1 MMKNKLRKP
10 LCLCLVFIALTA
22 AFTFSANAA
31 DDATRYQNSET
42 GYRAVI
48 IDELDLLTDSEE
60 SQLALDMAPITAYGN
75 IAFWTTMES
84 TSNEIDSA
92 RLKRKEL
99 FGFSSAGIFA
109 INMSVK
115 KLTIQSYGDINSVIT
130 DSYARSITDNV
141 KNYASTG
148 DYYTCAQMA
157 FQQIYTKL
165 DGGTISEPLKV
176 TGCVVFAV
184 MIALIL
190 ALGIAFSPR
199 FNPLLKDAEIQ
210 YPSRA
215 RAKGSVSEVTNIAF
229 VGKTTTY
236 RPPRPVYI
244 PSGSSGGSS
253 CSSCSSG
260 SSCSS
265 CSSGS
270 SCSSCSSCGGGGCGS
285 GGSSSF

>member
-1 MMKNKLRKP
+1 MKNKLRKP
-10 LCLCLVFIALTA
+10 LCICLVFIALTA

-75 IAFWTTMES
+75 IAFWTTMEP

-109 INMSVK
+109 VNMSVK

-165 DGGTISEPLKV
+165 DGTVSFAREGKGKRARGHEYRLCGKDHDLPSAAPRIHSERKLRRIKLLKLFKRIELLKLFERIKLLKLFELRRRRLRQRRKLLVLSYGRVSLRGLLHAAVAYHPPLQS
-176 TGCVVFAV
+176 
-184 MIALIL
+184 AL
-190 ALGIAFSPR
+190 R
-199 FNPLLKDAEIQ
+199 PLL
-210 YPSRA
+210 
-215 RAKGSVSEVTNIAF
+215 
-229 VGKTTTY
+229 
-236 RPPRPVYI
+236 
-244 PSGSSGGSS
+244 SG
-253 CSSCSSG
+253 
-260 SSCSS
+260 
-265 CSSGS
+265 
-270 SCSSCSSCGGGGCGS
+270 
-285 GGSSSF
+285 